1 MSVNPDSGMR
11 GRNELACLIVVST
24 VETTLAPGPPMSQ
37 RRRRL
42 GLCVMSLVAV
52 LAVAAVLVRIGSHD
66 ATGSSSGLC
75 ENALHREI
83 GSQTPTTLGVIR
95 GWGTGLAGEYPAA
108 DAFGTASDA
117 SPGAW
122 CWVYTGSAW
131 ALFGVAEDG
140 TSVAFP
146 KISGPPNEAPTGPP
160 AYR

>member
-1 MSVNPDSGMR
+1 MR
-11 GRNELACLIVVST
+11 GRNELACPIVVSL
-24 VETTLAPGPPMSQ
+24 VETTIAPGPPKTR

-42 GLCVMSLVAV
+42 GLPAVALVAV
-52 LAVAAVLVRIGSHD
+52 LVVAVVLVRIASPD

-75 ENALHREI
+75 EKALHREI
-83 GSQTPTTLGVIR
+83 GSQTPTTLEVIR

-117 SPGAW
+117 SLGAW

-131 ALFGVAEDG
+131 ALFGVAKDG

-146 KISGPPNEAPTGPP
+146 KIAGPPNDVPTGPP

>member
-1 MSVNPDSGMR
+1 M
-11 GRNELACLIVVST
+11 
-24 VETTLAPGPPMSQ
+24 Q

-42 GLCVMSLVAV
+42 GLFVVALAVVLAV
-52 LAVAAVLVRIGSHD
+52 LAIGFRL
-66 ATGSSSGLC
+66 GSTDSAGSAGLC
-75 ENALHREI
+75 AKALHREI

-95 GWGTGLAGEYPAA
+95 GWSTGLAGEYPAA
-108 DAFGTASDA
+108 DSFGTTSDG

-122 CWVYTGSAW
+122 CWVYAGSDW

-146 KISGPPNEAPTGPP
+146 KVSGSPDEAPTGPP